1 MSKLL
6 KPERLNLDPQ
16 SPNAAK
22 DWKYW
27 FKTFENFIIMCGTD
41 APDKHLSLIN
51 LISSDVYEYV
61 EDCTDYDSAKK
72 TLEKLYVKSPN
83 EVFARHLL
91 ATRRQQCSETLDVF
105 FQNLRKLSKDCKFKA
120 VSAEQYRDEML
131 RDAFINGLLS
141 PEIRQRLLEN
151 DKLTMDSAFDKAS
164 SMDVAQRNASAY
176 SSPVS
181 HVAAASAPLNLHPH
195 KRWRVV
201 LLNYH
206 PWLLLTQENSLSATF
221 VVVAVIMSDVIAL
234 LVRLFVV
241 TVESEGTIPNA
252 ACQRRKVLA
261 LRLLSILHYVLLV
274 LLPISTKFTKCGNIC
289 AHQWTFSHCSY

>member
-1 MSKLL
+1 MSNHPTKCLL
-6 KPERLNLDPQ
+6 DIYLPLDAN
-16 SPNAAK
+16 SAV
-22 DWKYW
+22 
-27 FKTFENFIIMCGTD
+27 
-41 APDKHLSLIN
+41 KH
-51 LISSDVYEYV
+51 
-61 EDCTDYDSAKK
+61 
-72 TLEKLYVKSPN
+72 
-83 EVFARHLL
+83 
-91 ATRRQQCSETLDVF
+91 
-105 FQNLRKLSKDCKFKA
+105 QNLRKLSKDCKFKA

-181 HVAAASAPLNLHPH
+181 HVAAASAPPPPPPPHLNLHPY

-206 PWLLLTQENSLSATF
+206 PWLLLTKENSLSATF

-261 LRLLSILHYVLLV
+261 LWLLSILHYVLLV
-274 LLPISTKFTKCGNIC
+274 LLPHFHQIYKMQEHLCSSMDILSLLLSTLVALT
-289 AHQWTFSHCSY
+289 AS

>member
-1 MSKLL
+1 
-6 KPERLNLDPQ
+6 
-16 SPNAAK
+16 
-22 DWKYW
+22 
-27 FKTFENFIIMCGTD
+27 MCGTD

-61 EDCTDYDSAKK
+61 EDCTDYDSVKN

-83 EVFARHLL
+83 KVFARHLL

-105 FQNLRKLSKDCKFKA
+105 FQNLHKLSKDCKFKA
-120 VSAEQYRDEML
+120 VSAEQYRDEMS

-176 SSPVS
+176 SSLVS
-181 HVAAASAPLNLHPH
+181 HVAAASAPPPPPQALESGTTELSSLAATHPR
-195 KRWRVV
+195 KQFKCYFCGGGS
-201 LLNYH
+201 YH
-206 PWLLLTQENSLSATF
+206 
-221 VVVAVIMSDVIAL
+221 VRRIAL
-234 LVRLFVV
+234 LVKLFVV

-252 ACQRRKVLA
+252 ACQRRMKILA

-274 LLPISTKFTKCGNIC
+274 LLPPFHQIYKMREHLCSSMDILSLLLSTMEALT
-289 AHQWTFSHCSY
+289 AS

>member
-1 MSKLL
+1 
-6 KPERLNLDPQ
+6 
-16 SPNAAK
+16 
-22 DWKYW
+22 
-27 FKTFENFIIMCGTD
+27 MCGTD
-41 APDKHLSLIN
+41 APDKHLLLIN

-61 EDCTDYDSAKK
+61 EDCTDYDSVKN

-120 VSAEQYRDEML
+120 VSAEQNRDEML
-131 RDAFINGLLS
+131 RYAFINGLLS
-141 PEIRQRLLEN
+141 PKIRQRLLEN
-151 DKLTMDSAFDKAS
+151 EKLTMDSAFDKAS

-176 SSPVS
+176 SSLSLMWLLPQ
-181 HVAAASAPLNLHPH
+181 HHHHHLNLHPH

-241 TVESEGTIPNA
+241 TVESEGTIPNT

-274 LLPISTKFTKCGNIC
+274 LLPHFHQIYKMREHLFSSMDILSLLLSTLVALT
-289 AHQWTFSHCSY
+289 AS

>member
-1 MSKLL
+1 MSMWSKLN
-6 KPERLNLDPQ
+6 RD
-16 SPNAAK
+16 
-22 DWKYW
+22 
-27 FKTFENFIIMCGTD
+27 GTD
-41 APDKHLSLIN
+41 RECWGEWSTNVDDQLHGILNFLGFHAIN
-51 LISSDVYEYV
+51 LI
-61 EDCTDYDSAKK
+61 KN

-83 EVFARHLL
+83 EVFAQHLL

-181 HVAAASAPLNLHPH
+181 HMAAASAPPPSPPPSVGE
-195 KRWRVV
+195 W
-201 LLNYH
+201 Y
-206 PWLLLTQENSLSATF
+206 
-221 VVVAVIMSDVIAL
+221 
-234 LVRLFVV
+234 
-241 TVESEGTIPNA
+241 
-252 ACQRRKVLA
+252 
-261 LRLLSILHYVLLV
+261 Y
-274 LLPISTKFTKCGNIC
+274 
-289 AHQWTFSHCSY
+289 